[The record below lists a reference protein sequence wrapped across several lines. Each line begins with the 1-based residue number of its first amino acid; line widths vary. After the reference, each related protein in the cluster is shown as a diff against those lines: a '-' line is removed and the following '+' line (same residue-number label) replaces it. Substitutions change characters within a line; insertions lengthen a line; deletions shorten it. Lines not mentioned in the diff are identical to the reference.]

1 MKSSFKILELDGFA
15 KFSKVENV
23 RGECWNAE
31 ILRCYLYKPEAI
43 PSVLSEVKNPEGKK
57 FMFRLG
63 ENRYESFCFQN
74 GEWYKYKRIDDGF
87 YDFHTPKLTFEE
99 YLDICTFRK
108 TNPRLFSKLQNRLK
122 TDFQFHDFQNVSNQ
136 SMKWSA
142 LRHRK
147 RFLEF
152 CAKRNIPYRVEILPL
167 P

>member
-1 MKSSFKILELDGFA
+1 MKSPFKVLELDGFA
-15 KFSKVENV
+15 KFSVHNNE
-23 RGECWNAE
+23 RWNAE
-31 ILRCYLYKPEAI
+31 ILRCYLCKAVTI

-87 YDFHTPKLTFEE
+87 YDFHTPMLTFEE
-99 YLDICTFRK
+99 YLDIRCLRK
-108 TNPRLFSKLQNRLK
+108 ANPKLFSKIRSRFE
-122 TDFQFHDFQNVSNQ
+122 TDCMFYDFQYISNQ
-136 SMKWSA
+136 STRWSS
-142 LRHRK
+142 LRAHK

-152 CAKRNIPYRVEILPL
+152 CAKRDIPFKVEPLPL